1 MAIVTT
7 TGITAITTTGIT
19 AITTTGITAT
29 TTTTGITATTT
40 GITATTTGI
49 IEICGITIVRF
60 MFATGISIVLL
71 AFTAEKSMGFAAKWA
86 TADTSYVNCLSLA
99 VVGWTD

>member
-1 MAIVTT
+1 
-7 TGITAITTTGIT
+7 
-19 AITTTGITAT
+19 
-29 TTTTGITATTT
+29 
-40 GITATTTGI
+40 
-49 IEICGITIVRF
+49 

-99 VVGWTD
+99 VVGWTDRILNIISWMEFFPALNRSG